1 MTYVV
6 HSTRTVDNLLRILSD
21 GYVNNVPTG
30 DTMLSLEHHPK
41 QIFTQLVYK
50 GIPNE
55 QSQRPFWIGQSC
67 LVFKPEVLRELAFYA
82 TDVGG
87 FSTRFRDGL
96 SDPNRLASGS
106 GKLDR
111 MPNLVKL
118 KNKIGERSQLKSLQ
132 SLAYTHSHEILF
144 GRRIYLNRF
153 CECVVVQDGIHGLN
167 EVKEWCDKRKI
178 PLRVFDGDTGIDK
191 FVDAIR

>member
-1 MTYVV
+1 MSYVI

-55 QSQRPFWIGQSC
+55 QTQRPFWIGQSC
-67 LVFKPEVLRELAFYA
+67 IVFKPHILRELAFYA

-87 FSTRFRDGL
+87 FSTRFADGL
-96 SDPNRLASGS
+96 SHPSNLASGS

-111 MPNLVKL
+111 MPNLAKL
-118 KNKIGERSQLKSLQ
+118 KNRIEVRTQQKNLRG
-132 SLAYTHSHEILF
+132 LAYIHSHEILF
-144 GRRIYLNRF
+144 GRRIYLSRF

-167 EVKEWCDKRKI
+167 KIKEWCDKRKI
-178 PLRVFDGDTGIDK
+178 PLRIFDGDTGIDG
-191 FVDAIR
+191 FVDVIR